1 MDGYSF
7 VYVSLFRD
15 SYCLYPLWNSSCSK
29 KTHLGCKK
37 THGFVVYSV
46 THRMRPPP
54 PKKWKQNAGKYV
66 FWILALSRGLW
77 RSHLIRAE
85 LSDRL
90 LEKIILFLFI
100 FFNICVCVFC
110 GECGCIS
117 VITICVD
124 DNQLWL
130 LWLNEGSMNADW
142 PLWLYGQ
149 YLYDYHL
156 YYPANHIVSG
166 KSNFSWYLLRF

>member
-1 MDGYSF
+1 MSP
-7 VYVSLFRD
+7 LFRD

-54 PKKWKQNAGKYV
+54 PKKVKTKCGKLF

-90 LEKIILFLFI
+90 FGKNNPFFVYIFLIYVYVCFVGNVAVSLLLPSVWMIISCDYSDWMRAVWMPI
-100 FFNICVCVFC
+100 DRYDYMANICMIII
-110 GECGCIS
+110 CITPQ
-117 VITICVD
+117 II
-124 DNQLWL
+124 
-130 LWLNEGSMNADW
+130 
-142 PLWLYGQ
+142 
-149 YLYDYHL
+149 
-156 YYPANHIVSG
+156 
-166 KSNFSWYLLRF
+166 